1 MKRKTLIFI
10 IVLGVLLGIEVWLIC
25 FGCREHYPDIADS
38 LEKAEQIGVEGQIL
52 HLKNLSINGRDY
64 TEISFT
70 VEQGAAR
77 IISLKTEDNVLFIPA
92 KLGKYPVDK
101 IGGQLG
107 EIPVAE
113 KYARMNQ
120 KTPLLGVYAWMSE
133 KDKGYKEIV
142 IEEGIKSIYAESFYG
157 VKADAVKF
165 PKSLLIIGALAF
177 GEADIQKVTVGNSDI
192 CIERD
197 AFEGT
202 KLRKQFPESSIQKR
216 ESIEEKYQNTFHEV
230 VFPTSTPE
238 VLYDR

>member
-1 MKRKTLIFI
+1 MKGKSI
-10 IVLGVLLGIEVWLIC
+10 IIIALGVLFGIEVWLLGSG
-25 FGCREHYPDIADS
+25 FREHYPDIADS
-38 LEKAEQIGVEGQIL
+38 LEKIEQTGVEGQIL

-77 IISLKTEDNVLFIPA
+77 IISLKTEDNVLYIPA
-92 KLGKYPVDK
+92 QIGKYMVDK
-101 IGGQLG
+101 IGGHLE
-107 EIPVAE
+107 EIPSAE
-113 KYARMNQ
+113 EYARTNQ
-120 KTPLLGVYAWMSE
+120 KTPLLGVYAWMST

-142 IEEGIKSIYAESFYG
+142 LEEGIKSIYAESFYG

-177 GEADIQKVTVGNSDI
+177 GEADIQEVTVGNPDI

-202 KLRKQFPESSIQKR
+202 KLRKQFPESSSEKR
-216 ESIEEKYQNTFHEV
+216 ESIEEKYQNSFHEAAI
-230 VFPTSTPE
+230 P
-238 VLYDR
+238 

>member
-52 HLKNLSINGRDY
+52 HLKNLSINGRNY
-64 TEISFT
+64 SEISFT

-101 IGGQLG
+101 IGGQLE
-107 EIPVAE
+107 EIPEAE
-113 KYARMNQ
+113 KYARINQ

-133 KDKGYKEIV
+133 EDKGYEEIV
-142 IEEGIKSIYAESFYG
+142 IEEGIKSIYTESFYG
-157 VKADAVKF
+157 VKANVVKL

-177 GEADIQKVTVGNSDI
+177 GEADIQEVRVGNQDI

-202 KLRKQFPESSIQKR
+202 NLRKKFPESSLEKR
-216 ESIEEKYQNTFHEV
+216 QSIEEQYLNTFSS
-230 VFPTSTPE
+230 F
-238 VLYDR
+238 